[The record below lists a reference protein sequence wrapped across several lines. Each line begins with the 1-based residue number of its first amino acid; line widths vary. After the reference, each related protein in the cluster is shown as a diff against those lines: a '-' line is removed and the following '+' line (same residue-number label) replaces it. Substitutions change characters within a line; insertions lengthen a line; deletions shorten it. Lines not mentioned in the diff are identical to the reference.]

1 MIQTINNEEHKI
13 PEYFKVKIGKA
24 EMELESDCLISTM
37 CHQVIHKKNSL
48 YNSDDFVM
56 IFDVTKSEIKDF
68 LLSSY
73 INLEEEIDIFGDWM
87 EKFNEYQVEKN
98 KLFCKDLN
106 IEFGDGTKWTVKIL
120 DVLYI
125 KNSLEGIDPDIID
138 LDDSLLHDD
147 VLMIKWIEK
156 NVKWED
162 ISSYA
167 ELVKTDEKE
176 AYRTKNF
183 KRAKKEFVAWE
194 KNLSIF
200 DFISLGYM
208 MIEHDEYDDEDED

>member
-24 EMELESDCLISTM
+24 EMDLESDCLISTM

-48 YNSDDFVM
+48 YNSEDFVM

-73 INLEEEIDIFGDWM
+73 INLEDEIDIFGDWM

-125 KNSLEGIDPDIID
+125 KNSLEGKDPDIID

-147 VLMIKWIEK
+147 LLMIKWIEK
-156 NVKWED
+156 HVKWED

-183 KRAKKEFVAWE
+183 KKAKKEFVAWE

-200 DFISLGYM
+200 DFISLGDM

>member
-156 NVKWED
+156 NVKWDD

-200 DFISLGYM
+200 DFISLGDM

>member
-48 YNSDDFVM
+48 YNSEDFVM

-73 INLEEEIDIFGDWM
+73 INLEDEIDIFGDWM

-98 KLFCKDLN
+98 KLFCKDLI

-125 KNSLEGIDPDIID
+125 KNSLEGKDPDIID

-147 VLMIKWIEK
+147 LLMIKWIEK
-156 NVKWED
+156 HVKWED

-183 KRAKKEFVAWE
+183 KKAKKEFVAWE

-200 DFISLGYM
+200 DFISLGDM

>member
-13 PEYFKVKIGKA
+13 PEYFKVKIGKT
-24 EMELESDCLISTM
+24 EMDLESDCLISTM

-48 YNSDDFVM
+48 YNSEDFVM

-73 INLEEEIDIFGDWM
+73 INLEDEIDIFGDWM

-125 KNSLEGIDPDIID
+125 KNSLEGKDPDIID

-147 VLMIKWIEK
+147 LLMIKWIEK
-156 NVKWED
+156 HVKWED

-183 KRAKKEFVAWE
+183 KKAKKEFVAWE

-200 DFISLGYM
+200 DFISLGDM

>member
-1 MIQTINNEEHKI
+1 MLSK
-13 PEYFKVKIGKA
+13 
-24 EMELESDCLISTM
+24 
-37 CHQVIHKKNSL
+37 
-48 YNSDDFVM
+48 
-56 IFDVTKSEIKDF
+56 KSEQTQLPQCGRLNERFIE
-68 LLSSY
+68 LMENLSDIMLKQGEPFRARAYQKAQETIMSY
-73 INLEEEIDIFGDWM
+73 PDDILGPDDLKGKPGIGYTIM

-183 KRAKKEFVAWE
+183 KQEKKTY
-194 KNLSIF
+194 
-200 DFISLGYM
+200 FIYRF
-208 MIEHDEYDDEDED
+208 

>member
-48 YNSDDFVM
+48 YNSEDFVM

-73 INLEEEIDIFGDWM
+73 INLEDEIDIFGDWM

-125 KNSLEGIDPDIID
+125 KNSLEGKDPDIID

-147 VLMIKWIEK
+147 LLMIKWIEK
-156 NVKWED
+156 HVKWED

-183 KRAKKEFVAWE
+183 KKSKKEFVAWE

-200 DFISLGYM
+200 DFISLGDM

>member
-1 MIQTINNEEHKI
+1 
-13 PEYFKVKIGKA
+13 
-24 EMELESDCLISTM
+24 
-37 CHQVIHKKNSL
+37 
-48 YNSDDFVM
+48 M

-200 DFISLGYM
+200 DFISLGDM